1 MKLTMPIVLLCIAFG
16 LASFPA
22 FAYMGPGAGLTAF
35 GCLVALL
42 AGIWYTCKGFLWL
55 PLKRKFGKKP
65 AVQPTEQQK
74 NANVKDSVND
84 AKTSPTNDQ
93 RATPADKTS

>member
-1 MKLTMPIVLLCIAFG
+1 MRLLFF
-16 LASFPA
+16 ASFES

-55 PLKRKFGKKP
+55 PLKRKFKQKFASTDSEIAASSAQADSSGEANNCAVTDNSTTAANKP
-65 AVQPTEQQK
+65 E
-74 NANVKDSVND
+74 
-84 AKTSPTNDQ
+84 
-93 RATPADKTS
+93 RL